1 MNHKDY
7 IAIGD
12 TVSRSPVGAGV
23 ITGITEAGYP
33 QVNYIAVAQL
43 ERTDGIVW
51 APNGVKES
59 AMHTE
64 MPKDSYD
71 H

>member
-7 IAIGD
+7 IAIGN